1 MSQQRTL
8 TLKAETKQRGFPLSG
23 RVRGFTVSVDEPQ
36 LLGGTD
42 RAPNPLE
49 YLLLSQAGCLSIV
62 IGMLAEKRK
71 LRLEEVSVEASSNF
85 ELEGFLAGESVGL
98 REIRLKVGLRSDED
112 LGTLRSLVEEA
123 ERVCPVRNTLSAK
136 LHIEVERLQ

>member
-1 MSQQRTL
+1 M
-8 TLKAETKQRGFPLSG
+8 
-23 RVRGFTVSVDEPQ
+23 DEPQ

-71 LRLEEVSVEASSNF
+71 LRLEEVSVEASSDF
-85 ELEGFLAGESVGL
+85 ELEGFLAGKAWGL
-98 REIRLKVGLRSDED
+98 GKSGSRW
-112 LGTLRSLVEEA
+112 A
-123 ERVCPVRNTLSAK
+123 
-136 LHIEVERLQ
+136 